1 MFKYRKIYSLI
12 KDHSVKKQI
21 TVVTGVRRSGKT
33 TIVKQLL
40 QEIKSG
46 NKIYIDLERIDN
58 RKIFDE
64 PNYENI
70 IHALKSRGLRF
81 NAKSYIAIDEIQLSS
96 NIPSVLK
103 YIYDNYD
110 VKFIITGSSS
120 YYIKNHF
127 TESLAGRKKIFELY
141 PLDFAE
147 FLFFKDVSFRPA
159 RYIQEQF
166 DRHEYDYLTS
176 FYNEYIEYG
185 GFPEVS
191 LTSDVHDKKDLLL
204 DIISSY
210 INIDIKTFTDFRNE
224 NAIHNLLKMLGS
236 RVGSKLDYSKI
247 SSLTGLSRPTV
258 QGYIDLFEKTYLIS
272 RIPVFTVNPDREIVK
287 AQKIYFNDTGL
298 VKVLSNINSGSLF
311 ENAVFNQLK
320 HFGKLQYYSLKTGR
334 EIDFIQDHK
343 TAFEVKETPAVYDL
357 KYLKNFSEKAG
368 IKQFRL
374 IGRHASARFTDFIWG
389 GSIR

>member
-1 MFKYRKIYSLI
+1 
-12 KDHSVKKQI
+12 
-21 TVVTGVRRSGKT
+21 
-33 TIVKQLL
+33 
-40 QEIKSG
+40 
-46 NKIYIDLERIDN
+46 
-58 RKIFDE
+58 
-64 PNYENI
+64 
-70 IHALKSRGLRF
+70 
-81 NAKSYIAIDEIQLSS
+81 
-96 NIPSVLK
+96 
-103 YIYDNYD
+103 
-110 VKFIITGSSS
+110 
-120 YYIKNHF
+120 
-127 TESLAGRKKIFELY
+127 
-141 PLDFAE
+141 
-147 FLFFKDVSFRPA
+147 
-159 RYIQEQF
+159 
-166 DRHEYDYLTS
+166 
-176 FYNEYIEYG
+176 
-185 GFPEVS
+185 
-191 LTSDVHDKKDLLL
+191 
-204 DIISSY
+204 
-210 INIDIKTFTDFRNE
+210 
-224 NAIHNLLKMLGS
+224 
-236 RVGSKLDYSKI
+236 